1 MFIWWPLLVLHI
13 KNNPNLKEKLKKLVS
28 QHFIVF
34 SCAWEDWSSY
44 SSPLF
49 IVFYQASCLIFSKG
63 LRLLAIWNYILANN
77 WTTLGVVVCADEF
90 LLIQVL
96 VCNLLH
102 VAGKPCTVYDAIFHP
117 DTYKKG
123 QEVWLSS
130 LRYQTIFYVNVSVI
144 KDCQITGEDDKH
156 PMLSFV
162 RYEFIS
168 TIC

>member
-1 MFIWWPLLVLHI
+1 MYFHVHR
-13 KNNPNLKEKLKKLVS
+13 
-28 QHFIVF
+28 
-34 SCAWEDWSSY
+34 EDWSSY

-63 LRLLAIWNYILANN
+63 FRLLAIWNYILANN

-90 LLIQVL
+90 VLIQVL

-130 LRYQTIFYVNVSVI
+130 LRYQTIFL
-144 KDCQITGEDDKH
+144 CQCFSDLRLPDHRWRWQTSHAI
-156 PMLSFV
+156 LQ
-162 RYEFIS
+162 
-168 TIC
+168 